1 MISAF
6 CVRRPIFAIVL
17 SLVIVIGGGV
27 AMFAL
32 PIAQYPDITPPQVTV
47 TATYAGA
54 DSDTVA
60 QTVAAPIETQVN
72 GADNMIY
79 MQSTSS
85 PTGSMT
91 LNVFFDIGTDPD
103 TAQVQVQ
110 NRVNLALPQLP
121 DTVQKTGINV
131 QKRSSSFL
139 LLIAVHSP
147 DGRFDQQY
155 INNYANLYV
164 LDAIKRIN
172 GANQAQIMGSADL
185 AMRIWLKPD
194 RMAALGITAQDVQ
207 RAVQSQNEQFGAG
220 SVGQAPNARPV
231 ELSFPLVTPG
241 RLTTP
246 DQFDNIILRADN
258 QGAAIARLRD
268 VGHAEVGQQ
277 LYTLRSSLNGKP
289 ATIIAVYQQPGSN
302 AIQVAKEV
310 RRTLDDMSKTFPPGI
325 AYKVSLDTTEFVSA
339 SIEEVVHTLAEAVVL
354 VVLVVFIFLQN
365 VRATIIPVL
374 AVFVSIIGTFA
385 GLLALGFSI
394 NLLTLFA
401 LVLAIGI
408 VVDDAIVVVEN
419 VERNMAEFHLSPRE
433 ATLRAME
440 EVTGPVIAIVL
451 VLSAVFIP
459 VAFVSGTTG
468 QLYRQFALT
477 IVVSVV
483 ISGFCALTLS
493 PALAAMILK
502 PGHHTPWRGFVWFND
517 RFDRLVHH
525 YGNWVR
531 AFMRR
536 AVLALLFF
544 VIMLLAVW
552 QLFARIPTAFVPPE
566 DQGYLLVAVMMPDS
580 ASLDRTDKVTQQ
592 VAAMFREHPAV
603 EDASALSGYSFIDS
617 QYKTNAGTVFVGLK
631 SFKQRGTRDL
641 SVRAVIGSQIGKLRA
656 ISEAIIIPVNPPSI
670 PGLGSQGG
678 FEFWIQNRG
687 TGNAAELEGVTRSF
701 IKAAASH
708 PELGR
713 LTSTIQAASRQMRVE
728 VDKEK
733 AETMGVPIADVY
745 GTLQTQFGSLYV
757 SQFSQYSRVWQVIL
771 QAEPQYRADPDDL
784 QFLYVRQQSGKMVPV
799 TGLLTTRYASGPDL
813 LSRFNNFPAAKIT
826 GDAAAGYSSGQA
838 LAAMEAV
845 ARESLPASYS
855 FAWSG
860 EAFEQK
866 KSGNTT
872 AIVFVFGIVMVFLIL
887 AAQYESWSL
896 PVSILSAVPFG
907 IFGALLAI
915 LLRGL
920 SNDVYFQIGMVT
932 LIGLAAKNAILIVE
946 FAVLKQKE
954 GMSHGDAAIEAAK
967 LRLRPIVMTSLAF
980 ILGAVPLFIA
990 AGAGANSRH
999 SIGTGIIGGMLAATT
1014 LALLF
1019 VPLFSWL
1026 IGTGVDKFRAR
1037 RGKASPPSAAGPAA
1051 PHEPTAGEP
1060 S

>member
-1 MISAF
+1 MFSAF
-6 CVRRPIFAIVL
+6 FVNRPIFAMVV
-17 SLVIVIGGGV
+17 SLIIVIGGGV

-47 TATYAGA
+47 SATYAGA

-91 LNVFFDIGTDPD
+91 LNVYFDIGTDPD

-139 LLIAVHSP
+139 LLIAVYSP

-164 LDAIKRIN
+164 LDAIKRVN

-185 AMRIWLKPD
+185 AMRIWLRPD

-207 RAVQSQNEQFGAG
+207 RAVQNQNEQFGAG
-220 SVGQAPNARPV
+220 SVGQAPNAKPV

-246 DQFDNIILRADN
+246 KQFEDIILRADS
-258 QGAAIARLRD
+258 QGAAIVRLRD
-268 VGHAEVGQQ
+268 VGRAEVGQQ
-277 LYTLRSSLNGKP
+277 QYTLRSSLNSKP

-302 AIQVAKEV
+302 AIQVAKDV
-310 RRTLDDMSKTFPPGI
+310 KKTLDEMAKSFPAGI

-339 SIEEVVHTLAEAVVL
+339 SIEEVVHTLVEAVIL

-365 VRATIIPVL
+365 FRATVIPVL

-419 VERNMAEFHLSPRE
+419 VERNMAEFKLSPRD
-433 ATLRAME
+433 ATLRAMN
-440 EVTGPVIAIVL
+440 EVTGPVVAIVL

-502 PGHHTPWRGFVWFND
+502 PGHHTPWRGFVWFNE
-517 RFDRLVHH
+517 RFDWIVHH

-531 AFMRR
+531 GFMRR
-536 AVLALLFF
+536 SVLALGLFA
-544 VIMLLAVW
+544 IMIVAVW
-552 QLFARIPTAFVPPE
+552 QMFSRIPTAFVPAE
-566 DQGYLLVAVMMPDS
+566 DQGYILVAVIMPDS
-580 ASLDRTDKVTQQ
+580 ASLDRTEKVTEQ
-592 VAAMFREHPAV
+592 VAAMFRQHPAV

-617 QYKTNAGTVFVGLK
+617 QYKTNAGTVFVGMK
-631 SFKQRGTRDL
+631 SFKKRDSADL
-641 SVRAVIGSQIGKLRA
+641 GVPAMLHEMTPKLRA

-687 TGNAAELEGVTRSF
+687 TGTTAELEGVTRNF

-708 PELGR
+708 HELGR
-713 LTSTIQAASRQMRVE
+713 LTSTIQSASRQMRVE

-733 AETMGVPIADVY
+733 AETMGVPISDVY
-745 GTLQTQFGSLYV
+745 GTLQTQFGSLYI

-771 QAEPQYRADPDDL
+771 QAEPQYRGTPNDL
-784 QFLYVRQQSGKMVPV
+784 EYLYVRGRDDKMVPV
-799 TGLLTTRYASGPDL
+799 SGLLLNRYASGPDL

-826 GDAAAGYSSGQA
+826 GDAAPGFSSGQA

-845 ARESLPASYS
+845 ARETLPASYS

-872 AIVFVFGIVMVFLIL
+872 TIVFVFGIVMVFLIL

-896 PVSILSAVPFG
+896 PMSILTAVPFG

-920 SNDVYFQIGMVT
+920 SNDVYFQIGLVT

-946 FAVLKQKE
+946 FAVMKHQE
-954 GMSHGDAAIEAAK
+954 GLSHADAAVEAAK

-990 AGAGANSRH
+990 SGAGSNSRH
-999 SIGTGIIGGMLAATT
+999 SIGTGIIGGMIAATT

-1019 VPLFSWL
+1019 VPLFSWMV
-1026 IGTGVDKFRAR
+1026 GTASDKWAAR
-1037 RGKASPPSAAGPAA
+1037 KGKPAPEATATPP
-1051 PHEPTAGEP
+1051 AGEP